1 MSMRALSV
9 LWIVASSAAISVGT
23 SAVITI
29 IIGDD
34 LYTQSANAKLI
45 VITGITG
52 IATGITGLV
61 TSYYTPLIKTSKK
74 IKRILSKAKM
84 VEAEDNYR
92 DDIKRD
98 YFLERITA
106 NVNVVTKDLIILENL
121 VRKYIDNCLPKNWQT
136 VRYFA
141 DRSRKQI
148 EELEHEIVLD
158 FAQIVDLVHSRSLI
172 ERSRTNNLYFSL
184 YLCYEILRIS
194 PEYDEHL
201 LVNLRKDLSAHIAQL
216 DNMLVLLEQ
225 EKENWEFT
233 DQ

>member
-74 IKRILSKAKM
+74 FKRILSKAKM

-172 ERSRTNNLYFSL
+172 ERSRTYNLYFSL

-225 EKENWEFT
+225 EKEN
-233 DQ
+233 

>member
-34 LYTQSANAKLI
+34 LYMQSANAKLI

-106 NVNVVTKDLIILENL
+106 NINVVTKDLIILENL

-158 FAQIVDLVHSRSLI
+158 FAEIVDLVHSRSLI

-225 EKENWEFT
+225 EKEN
-233 DQ
+233 

>member
-34 LYTQSANAKLI
+34 LYTQSANPKLI

-74 IKRILSKAKM
+74 IKRILFKAKM

-106 NVNVVTKDLIILENL
+106 NVNVVIKDLIILENL

-172 ERSRTNNLYFSL
+172 ERSRTYNLYFSL

-225 EKENWEFT
+225 EKEN
-233 DQ
+233 

>member
-158 FAQIVDLVHSRSLI
+158 FAEIVDLVHSRSLI

-201 LVNLRKDLSAHIAQL
+201 LVNLRKDLSADIAQL

-225 EKENWEFT
+225 EKEN
-233 DQ
+233 